1 MLRDW
6 LLAFPLVTLPA
17 FAAPVAPDM
26 PTRAAVRA
34 IEMLEHDWLDHV
46 SDRATL
52 ERVLADDFVHVV
64 PQGEFLSR
72 EQHIAWAVAHPRR
85 GDRRASFETLRVRVY
100 GRTAIAT
107 GIVINTGAGGADAQR
122 SIFTDV
128 FVLRNGTWQAVN
140 AQENAVS
147 K

>member
-1 MLRDW
+1 
-6 LLAFPLVTLPA
+6 
-17 FAAPVAPDM
+17 
-26 PTRAAVRA
+26 
-34 IEMLEHDWLDHV
+34 
-46 SDRATL
+46 
-52 ERVLADDFVHVV
+52 
-64 PQGEFLSR
+64 
-72 EQHIAWAVAHPRR
+72 
-85 GDRRASFETLRVRVY
+85 VRVY

-140 AQENAVS
+140 AQENALS